1 MTNKSIILRTLI
13 NQTTQRAIQNSRDWQ
28 KRDFRI
34 ASNLSSGISS
44 ARVAFLKIE
53 DQLEPEENSISE
65 DYCRSF
71 LEKMLIAL
79 EPIWQIYRRL
89 PSGYGE
95 WECSALGII
104 EDDIKK
110 LIADNYLPIQEELEQ
125 TEKELKLIEIDRH

>member
-13 NQTTQRAIQNSRDWQ
+13 NKATQRAVQNSRDWQ

-53 DQLEPEENSISE
+53 DQLEPEENSISG
-65 DYCRSF
+65 DYCRSL

-79 EPIWQIYRRL
+79 ESVWQIYRSL

-110 LIADNYLPIQEELEQ
+110 LIADNYLPTQEQLKQTKKELE
-125 TEKELKLIEIDRH
+125 LIENDR